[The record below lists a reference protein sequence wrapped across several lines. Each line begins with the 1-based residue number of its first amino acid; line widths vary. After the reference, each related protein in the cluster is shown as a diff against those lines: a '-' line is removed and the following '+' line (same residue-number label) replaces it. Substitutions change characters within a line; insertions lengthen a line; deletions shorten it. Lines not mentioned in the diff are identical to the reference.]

1 MKIRLEIVLDNGT
14 SKETE
19 IIGPPTSE
27 SISYLIN
34 KLLALNT
41 SSSNQSGVSSVPTQ
55 QPQIE
60 HIQSPQP
67 IRQEPPGIREIQNF
81 NITEEKYDRLKNE
94 SLTIKE
100 RLEFFLSFEYRDQ
113 WFTSLEVQKDYSRIY
128 GSIHLSTVSTYLSR
142 MCTEGKLEKKG
153 NRNQRKYHIIKMV
166 EEQEYPPATVWKQ
179 HIHM

>member
-19 IIGPPTSE
+19 IFGTPTSE

-41 SSSNQSGVSSVPTQ
+41 QINTSSSNQSGVSSVPTQ
-55 QPQIE
+55 QPI
-60 HIQSPQP
+60 PQ
-67 IRQEPPGIREIQNF
+67 QPPGISETQNF

-94 SLTIKE
+94 SLTIKK
-100 RLEFFLSFEYRDQ
+100 RLELFLNFEYRDQ

-179 HIHM
+179 QIHM